1 MAIATN
7 PLAGEEPA
15 PPQAE
20 TVAARAARLAHERAL
35 LDEAREDVRAG
46 RVIADEDVDAW
57 LDRFVRDEP
66 LPMPDIPAS
75 SRTE

>member
-1 MAIATN
+1 MAATTN
-7 PLAGEEPA
+7 PLAGDPA
-15 PPQAE
+15 PQAE
-20 TVAARAARLAHERAL
+20 TDAERAARLAHERAL

-57 LDRFVRDEP
+57 LDRFARGEP
-66 LPMPDIPAS
+66 LPLSETAVS